1 MGKINVRLQRKRRF
15 SMDKNN
21 TKNKKE
27 VIKGRI
33 KGTSAF
39 DIEQADEI
47 SDISWSNND
56 YDHSKDNN
64 SCQHNK

>member
-1 MGKINVRLQRKRRF
+1 MGNINLKLCEKRRF
-15 SMDKNN
+15 NMDKSNA
-21 TKNKKE
+21 KNKKE

-47 SDISWSNND
+47 SDISWSNNN

-64 SCQHNK
+64 NCQHNK

>member
-1 MGKINVRLQRKRRF
+1 
-15 SMDKNN
+15 MDKNN
-21 TKNKKE
+21 AKNKKE
-27 VIKGRI
+27 VIRGRI

-47 SDISWSNND
+47 SEISWSNND

-64 SCQHNK
+64 SCQPGK